1 MRTWAAIA
9 VLLTGCLSERRVTE
23 DLELHP
29 RVDADGND
37 VPDSGV
43 RLSAE
48 QLTRG
53 AVVFARACQNCHGEK
68 GDGRGVSAIGMRP
81 APRNFVLGQFK
92 FSGTGSGDLPSDA
105 QLERTIRRGLDGT
118 PMLAWDL
125 QPTELTDVIAF
136 LKTLSP
142 RWKEEG
148 VKSEVEVSVDP
159 FVGREA
165 EGVALGRRVFHV
177 ARGGAG
183 CNGCHASF
191 ETHETLA
198 PLIREATAQEPVF
211 GEQMYGM
218 TLKESSY
225 PALEWLPAPRRECE
239 VWLERP
245 PDLQDF
251 PVQLDG
257 LPVARDEQHLDGWDV
272 VEPEPPPSGVRAPRQ
287 PAPRLRFFGPP
298 CERLKQG
305 HPSLALWR
313 NQKVLPPSFL
323 FQKVKTAP
331 AVGSLV
337 ATGAHQRV
345 TYTAAMQRED
355 LYRVIATG
363 VGGAAMPGWKG
374 VLEEEQLWALA
385 YYVQSVMALRGTS
398 EAVARRASFEAP

>member
-1 MRTWAAIA
+1 MRAACAIA
-9 VLLTGCLSERRVTE
+9 VLLAGCLSERRVTE
-23 DLELHP
+23 DLVLHA

-37 VPDSGV
+37 LPDSGV

-92 FSGTGSGDLPSDA
+92 FTGTGSGELPSDA

-125 QPTELTDVIAF
+125 QPTELADVIAY

-142 RWKEEG
+142 RWKDEG
-148 VKSEVEVSVDP
+148 VKPELEVSADP
-159 FVGREA
+159 FAGKEA
-165 EGVALGRRVFHV
+165 DAIALGRRVFHV

-183 CNGCHASF
+183 CNGCHPSF
-191 ETHETLA
+191 ETRQTLA

-218 TLKESSY
+218 GLKESSY
-225 PALEWLPAPRRECE
+225 PWLEWLPAPRRECE
-239 VWLERP
+239 VWLEAMP
-245 PDLQDF
+245 ALDDF

-257 LPVARDEQHLDGWDV
+257 QPVARDAQHLDGWDV
-272 VEPEPPPSGVRAPRQ
+272 VPPEPPPPGVRAPRQ
-287 PAPRLRFFGPP
+287 PGPRLRFYGPP
-298 CERLKQG
+298 CERMKQG
-305 HPSLALWR
+305 SASLALWR

-331 AVGSLV
+331 AVGRQV
-337 ATGAHQRV
+337 ATGAHQRT

-398 EAVARRASFEAP
+398 EAVVRRVSFEAP